1 MANVKE
7 QSAALKGRQTKL
19 LKKSKDELIEV
30 ILRKDK
36 IEKNQVNQISNLKG
50 EINSLNNEIKC
61 FIADSEGDQKII
73 KELRNDYS
81 KLEDV
86 NKTLHETIDSRAIEW
101 EETSNRLNKCIVETE
116 NKAKAIANI
125 AIILGIAFII
135 AFIIAIISFIC
146 K

>member
-7 QSAALKGRQTKL
+7 QSAALKSRQTKL

-50 EINSLNNEIKC
+50 EINSLNSRIKG
-61 FIADSEGDQKII
+61 FIADSEGDQKTI

-86 NKTLHETIDSRAIEW
+86 NKTLHEVINSRAIEW
-101 EETSNRLNKCIVETE
+101 EETSNRLNKHIVETE
-116 NKAKAIANI
+116 NKAKARANI

>member
-7 QSAALKGRQTKL
+7 NAALKSRQTKL

-50 EINSLNNEIKC
+50 EINSLNNEIKG

-101 EETSNRLNKCIVETE
+101 EETSNKLNKRIVETE
-116 NKAKAIANI
+116 KKAKFLSDI
-125 AIILGIAFII
+125 AITLGITFII
-135 AFIIAIISFIC
+135 TLIAYIC

>member
-7 QSAALKGRQTKL
+7 KSAALKSRQTKL
-19 LKKSKDELIEV
+19 LKKSKEELIEIV
-30 ILRKDK
+30 LRKDK
-36 IEKNQVNQISNLKG
+36 IEKNQVKQISNLKG
-50 EINSLNNEIKC
+50 EINSLNSEIKG

-86 NKTLHETIDSRAIEW
+86 NKTLYETIDSRAIEW
-101 EETSNRLNKCIVETE
+101 EETSNRLNKRIIETE
-116 NKAKAIANI
+116 NKAKARANI

-135 AFIIAIISFIC
+135 SFIIAIISFIC

>member
-7 QSAALKGRQTKL
+7 QSAALKSRQTKL
-19 LKKSKDELIEV
+19 LKKSKEELIEV

-36 IEKNQVNQISNLKG
+36 IEKNQVNQISKLKG
-50 EINSLNNEIKC
+50 EINSLNSEIKG
-61 FIADSEGDQKII
+61 FIADSEGDKKII
-73 KELRNDYS
+73 KELRNEYT

-101 EETSNRLNKCIVETE
+101 EKTSNKLNKRIVETE
-116 NKAKAIANI
+116 NKAKSWANI
-125 AIILGIAFII
+125 AIISSIAFII
-135 AFIIAIISFIC
+135 AFIAYIC

>member
-7 QSAALKGRQTKL
+7 QSAALKSRQTKL

-50 EINSLNNEIKC
+50 EINSLNSEIKG

-101 EETSNRLNKCIVETE
+101 EETSNKLNKRIVETE
-116 NKAKAIANI
+116 KKAKFLSDI
-125 AIILGIAFII
+125 AITLGIAFII
-135 AFIIAIISFIC
+135 TLIAYIC